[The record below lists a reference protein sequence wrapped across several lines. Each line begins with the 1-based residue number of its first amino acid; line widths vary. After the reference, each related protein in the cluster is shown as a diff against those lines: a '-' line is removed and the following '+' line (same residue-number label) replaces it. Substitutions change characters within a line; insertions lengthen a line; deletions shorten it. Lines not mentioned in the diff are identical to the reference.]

1 LSNPKLTSGYKI
13 KVKVIILSELEVK
26 NMPKVLIIDD
36 SAVMRKI
43 IQRNIQQSGL
53 LVDEFVEAGD
63 GREGLEKAAS
73 NSIDLILCDWN
84 MPNMT
89 GIDFVKA
96 LRGSAQ
102 KNNIPIV
109 MVTTEGGET
118 KIEEAKRSGAN
129 GYLTKPFTPEQLK
142 SKLGNFLLVK

>member
-1 LSNPKLTSGYKI
+1 M
-13 KVKVIILSELEVK
+13 EVK

-36 SAVMRKI
+36 SSVMRKI

-63 GREGLEKAAS
+63 GREGLEKATS
-73 NSIDLILCDWN
+73 NNIDLILCDWN

-96 LRGSAQ
+96 LRSSGQ

-118 KIEEAKRSGAN
+118 KIEEAKKSGAN

-142 SKLGNFLLVK
+142 SKLGNFLPVK

>member
-1 LSNPKLTSGYKI
+1 
-13 KVKVIILSELEVK
+13 
-26 NMPKVLIIDD
+26 MPKVLIIDD
-36 SAVMRKI
+36 SSVMRKI

-63 GREGLEKAAS
+63 GREGLEKATS
-73 NSIDLILCDWN
+73 NNIDLILCDWN

-96 LRGSAQ
+96 LRSSGQTS
-102 KNNIPIV
+102 NIPIV
-109 MVTTEGGET
+109 MVTTEGSET
-118 KIEEAKRSGAN
+118 KIEEAKKSGAN
-129 GYLTKPFTPEQLK
+129 GYLTKPFTLEQLK

>member
-1 LSNPKLTSGYKI
+1 M
-13 KVKVIILSELEVK
+13 ELEVK

-63 GREGLEKAAS
+63 GREALEKTTL
-73 NSIDLILCDWN
+73 NNIDLILCDWN

-89 GIDFVKA
+89 GIDFVKT
-96 LRGSAQ
+96 LRSSRQ
-102 KNNIPIV
+102 KNNIPVV
-109 MVTTEGGET
+109 MITTEGSGV
-118 KIEEAKRSGAN
+118 KIEEAKDSGAN